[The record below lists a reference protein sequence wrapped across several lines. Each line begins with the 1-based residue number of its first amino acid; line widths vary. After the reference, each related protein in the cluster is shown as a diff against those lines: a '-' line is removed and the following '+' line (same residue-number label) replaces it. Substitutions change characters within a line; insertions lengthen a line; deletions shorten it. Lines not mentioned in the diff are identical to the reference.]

1 MKKIYIKP
9 IAEFEPVEPNDV
21 ICASNP
27 LESKSRAE
35 WGSKGDYAPGEWM
48 NEGYQGV
55 DDTWPSVAI
64 EEDTKDLFSR

>member
-1 MKKIYIKP
+1 MKKTYIKP

-35 WGSKGDYAPGEWM
+35 WGSKGEYAPGEWM
-48 NEGYQGV
+48 NEGHSG
-55 DDTWPSVAI
+55 DSWPSVPI
-64 EEDTKDLFSR
+64 EEDTKDLWSR